1 MAFPV
6 AASPVP
12 AGSANPN
19 PAYSGTFIPELWSP
33 RILQKFYDAC
43 VLAAICNK
51 DYEGEFKKY
60 GDKVIIRQ
68 RPTLTIRDYETN
80 GPLVTER
87 PAANVIEMLIDKGK
101 YFNVSL
107 DDVMRVQSD
116 IDMLNLWTEDAAE
129 QLKIKIDTEVLAAL
143 PAAIPAANQGAT
155 AGRLSGMFNLGV
167 AGTPLK
173 IQPYNALGAGEVRPH
188 QAIIDLSTVLNEQ
201 NCPQTGRWCI
211 VPPWVGGAL
220 RKSEIS
226 KADEM
231 GDDQSIARN
240 GRIGMLA
247 GFTIYE
253 SNLLPK
259 AAEAGAPGGNAWW
272 MLAGH
277 SNGFSFASQLSEIE
291 TMRSEASFATLMRGL
306 QVYGYKV
313 TIPTLIAGAY
323 VRLA

>member
-1 MAFPV
+1 MAYPV
-6 AASPVP
+6 SASPTP
-12 AGSANPN
+12 AGSANPS
-19 PAYSGTFIPELWSP
+19 PAYSGTFIPQLWSP

-43 VLAAICNK
+43 VLAAISNN

-68 RPTLTIRDYETN
+68 RPTLTIRAYEANQALT
-80 GPLVTER
+80 LER
-87 PAANVIEMLIDKGK
+87 PSAATIEMLIDKGQ
-101 YFNVSL
+101 YFAVTL

-116 IDMLNLWTEDAAE
+116 IDMLELWTADAAE
-129 QLKIKIDTEVLAAL
+129 QLKMKIDTEVLAAL

-155 AGRLSGMFNLGV
+155 AGRISGMLNLGV

-173 IQPYNALGAGEVRPH
+173 LQPYNALGTGEVRPH
-188 QAIIDLSTVLNEQ
+188 QALIDLSTVLNEQ
-201 NCPQTGRWCI
+201 NCPQTGRWAI

-220 RKSEIS
+220 RKSEIA
-226 KADEM
+226 KANEM

-240 GRIGMLA
+240 GRIGTLA
-247 GFTIYE
+247 NFTVYE
-253 SNLLPK
+253 SNLLPS
-259 AAEAGAPGGNAWW
+259 AAEVGAPGGKAWW
-272 MLAGH
+272 ILAGH

-291 TMRSEASFATLMRGL
+291 TMRTETTFATLMRGL